1 MVPNV
6 AYGGGNYV
14 CNVGTGMSSSG
25 AYTGDYVT
33 GDGVFLLNN
42 PLRFANITDGLS
54 DTMAMSEALLG
65 DGQGPLTGSA
75 PNNVNREALL
85 LSGST
90 LTTPQSC
97 GGGATGGAFWSGAYN
112 GNAWING
119 GYWATDYNA
128 YNTPNSPNCDCLN
141 TANNYGLK
149 AARSMHVNGVNVLFC
164 DGSVHFV
171 NNSVSLATWRCW
183 PRGPARTSPATIT
196 DPGVRRQLRRPLM
209 TRILVLTAAAAA
221 LVGGALGWFV
231 LSSVGTGAGPADPAH
246 PPARADR
253 SPTAEVAR
261 RFALSAADVP
271 LDRETPA
278 VAADAKGRIVVAWA
292 ARTGD
297 LEHTLFL
304 ARSDDGGA
312 TFAAP
317 TAFRKV
323 AIYRYEAT
331 RKGQDVTYST
341 SVAPRLAAAGDAVY
355 LGWTE
360 AVGGGPRVV
369 FYVARS
375 TDGGRSFSE
384 PAAAQDAEG
393 QRPGFIGLSAGP
405 DGAAAC
411 AWLDHRQGAQL
422 PFFSLSAPDGS
433 KFRPAALVYPGPSG
447 GSVCPC
453 CDAAVARAEDGA
465 AFVAFRNDVSDDRD
479 VYVARSAGSSSD
491 FGPSVAVGPD
501 HWHFEGCPH
510 DGPAWSSPAAGC
522 TSSGWMATP
531 AGAASTTPLQRSP
544 NSGSR
549 RAS

>member
-1 MVPNV
+1 
-6 AYGGGNYV
+6 
-14 CNVGTGMSSSG
+14 
-25 AYTGDYVT
+25 
-33 GDGVFLLNN
+33 
-42 PLRFANITDGLS
+42 
-54 DTMAMSEALLG
+54 
-65 DGQGPLTGSA
+65 
-75 PNNVNREALL
+75 
-85 LSGST
+85 
-90 LTTPQSC
+90 
-97 GGGATGGAFWSGAYN
+97 
-112 GNAWING
+112 
-119 GYWATDYNA
+119 
-128 YNTPNSPNCDCLN
+128 
-141 TANNYGLK
+141 
-149 AARSMHVNGVNVLFC
+149 
-164 DGSVHFV
+164 
-171 NNSVSLATWRCW
+171 
-183 PRGPARTSPATIT
+183 
-196 DPGVRRQLRRPLM
+196 M

-411 AWLDHRQGAQL
+411 AWLDHRQGRSCRSSAYRL
-422 PFFSLSAPDGS
+422 RMEANSAPPRS
-433 KFRPAALVYPGPSG
+433 STPARPAAAS
-447 GSVCPC
+447 
-453 CDAAVARAEDGA
+453 ARAA
-465 AFVAFRNDVSDDRD
+465 TP
-479 VYVARSAGSSSD
+479 
-491 FGPSVAVGPD
+491 PSRGRRTAPR
-501 HWHFEGCPH
+501 
-510 DGPAWSSPAAGC
+510 SSP
-522 TSSGWMATP
+522 SAT
-531 AGAASTTPLQRSP
+531 T
-544 NSGSR
+544 
-549 RAS
+549 